1 MAKKIKFKVAS
12 KKTKFKINDNVKV
25 IAGKDKGE
33 TGKVLHIDHHKQR
46 AVVEGVNMIT
56 KHQKPSRTNQRG
68 GIVNKEAPIH
78 VSNLMYLHHNKP
90 TRIGYKVSVIE
101 RDGVKQVL
109 KQRVAIS
116 TGEVID

>member
-1 MAKKIKFKVAS
+1 MAQKIKL
-12 KKTKFKINDNVKV
+12 KINDNVKV

-33 TGKVLHIDHHKQR
+33 TGKVLHIDHDKRR
-46 AVVEGVNMIT
+46 AIVEGVNMIT

-68 GIVNKEAPIH
+68 GIITKEAPVH

-101 RDGVKQVL
+101 RDGSKQTL
-109 KQRVAIS
+109 KQRVALS

>member
-1 MAKKIKFKVAS
+1 MVEPVHKFKL
-12 KKTKFKINDNVKV
+12 KKEDTVQV
-25 IAGKDKGE
+25 IAGKDKGA
-33 TGKVLHIDHHKQR
+33 TGKILYVDHSKDR
-46 AVVEGVNMIT
+46 VIVEGVNMIT

-90 TRIGYKVSVIE
+90 TRIGYKVSATE
-101 RDGVKQVL
+101 HDGVKQVQ
-109 KQRVAIS
+109 KQRVALS